1 VTDAEVAAELRAAI
15 PRVVRTGSSPLWHS
29 LLMSARAEW
38 AYLDSLPA
46 ERFGIGWT
54 RWASQPSPVQRN
66 DWRRSH
72 DHW

>member
-1 VTDAEVAAELRAAI
+1 MTDAEVAAELRAAI

-54 RWASQPSPVQRN
+54 RWDRIAALTRAAQRLEAKP
-66 DWRRSH
+66 
-72 DHW
+72 